1 MIVVSRGLWYFHGIE
16 KHNRYGKEKST
27 KSMEDTASIKP
38 SEYINLSFWNEFQNS
53 LSALLNVSIAIYD
66 KDGFVLSPPSKEN
79 EICEIIKKQTTKG
92 MELYRDSYKKAIAK
106 AIQTAEPYIYK
117 CYTNQ
122 HIFVIPIILDRNM
135 SMAVIGGHVYLSED
149 DFREFIKRAAG
160 FGLDDVTIN
169 ELERRVKIVQPKDF
183 FTKPHIVNAVAV
195 PFLRSLY
202 LQGFYEK
209 KYYQMQS
216 VIDAATPTNLLPCKQ
231 EDRYRHVFNAMAVLF
246 DVDTACVM
254 EKYDKQTY
262 HAVAAFGRQSN
273 LISNLAISDSLDI
286 IKKVGESKKPAAC
299 DSIPDIKDMG
309 LPLGITSIHIFP
321 MTIWDKV
328 FGLLCIFNTKIP
340 TESIKLL
347 TLLANQLSFVLEGMK
362 VDRHV
367 MEKTKGINVSEE
379 AYKTIASILD
389 QEELYNAILNKS
401 AELVGAEQ
409 GSLML
414 LDGEDTTLTVKASKG
429 IDKSILENVKV
440 KTGEG
445 ISGMVIEKGIPIIAK
460 DIESETFGRKNRSRY
475 KTKSLVSIPL
485 KIGSRTIGVINIADK
500 ITGEIFSEND
510 LQLLLSFACYASIA
524 LERGTYY
531 RMTEDLKK
539 ISITDSLTEL
549 FNRRYFQER
558 LFEEMERSKRHN
570 EPFTIFMMDIDDFKA
585 FNDSYGHIA
594 GDKALKRVAHAVRDA
609 VRSIDV
615 AARFGGEEF
624 SAILPYTTKENSYVI
639 AERIRRNVEDIRFI
653 ENKIPPSQVVS
664 ISVGIAEFPADADS
678 MEDIIDKADQAMYL
692 AKAGGKNR
700 VVGYGK

>member
-1 MIVVSRGLWYFHGIE
+1 MVFHSVAYSVEEHSRS
-16 KHNRYGKEKST
+16 RYGKEKST
-27 KSMEDTASIKP
+27 KSMEDTAFIKP
-38 SEYINLSFWNEFQNS
+38 SEYIDLSFWNEFQNT
-53 LSALLNVSIAIYD
+53 LSTLLNVSIAIYD
-66 KDGFVLSPPSKEN
+66 KDGSVISPPSGAN
-79 EICEIIKKQTTKG
+79 ALCDIVRKQTAKG
-92 MELYRDSYKKAIAK
+92 IELYRDSYKRAIAK
-106 AIQTAEPYIYK
+106 AIQTAGPYIYK

-122 HIFVIPIILDRNM
+122 YIFVIPIILDRNM
-135 SMAVIGGHVYLSED
+135 SMAIIGGHVYLSED

-160 FGLDDVTIN
+160 FGLDEVTIN
-169 ELERRVKIVQPKDF
+169 ELKRKFNIVQPKDF

-209 KYYQMQS
+209 RYYQMQS
-216 VIDAATPTNLLPCKQ
+216 VIDAVTPNLLPGKQ
-231 EDRYRHVFNAMAVLF
+231 GEDSYRHIFNAMAVLF
-246 DVDTACVM
+246 DVDTVCVL
-254 EKYDKQTY
+254 EKHDKQAY
-262 HAVAAFGRQSN
+262 HTVAAFGRQSN
-273 LISNLAISDSLDI
+273 LISDWAISDSPNL
-286 IKKVGESKKPAAC
+286 IKRIVESKKPAAC
-299 DSIPDIKDMG
+299 DSISDIKDIG
-309 LPLGITSIHIFP
+309 LPPGITSVHIFP
-321 MTIWDKV
+321 MAIWDKV

-340 TESIKLL
+340 TGSVKLL

-362 VDRHV
+362 IDRHV
-367 MEKTKGINVSEE
+367 MEKTKGINIPEE
-379 AYKTIASILD
+379 AYKTISSILD

-414 LDGEDTTLTVKASKG
+414 LDREDTILTVKASKG

-440 KTGEG
+440 KIGEG
-445 ISGMVIEKGIPIIAK
+445 ISGMVIEKGAPIIAK
-460 DIESETFGRKNRSRY
+460 DIESETFGRRNRSRY

-485 KIGSRTIGVINIADK
+485 KIGSRAIGVINIADK
-500 ITGEIFSEND
+500 ITGEVFSEDD

-539 ISITDSLTEL
+539 ISVTDSLTEL

-570 EPFTIFMMDIDDFKA
+570 GPFTIFMMDIDDFKVL
-585 FNDSYGHIA
+585 NDNYGHMA
-594 GDKALKRVAHAVRDA
+594 GDKALKRIAFAISDA

-624 SAILPYTTKENSYVI
+624 SVILPYTTKENSYFI

-653 ENKIPPSQVVS
+653 ENKLPLGQVVS

-678 MEDIIDKADQAMYL
+678 MEDLIDKADQAMYL

-700 VVGYGK
+700 VVGYGKS